1 MVEPL
6 TYRNIH
12 MRFGLL
18 LSMLVCC
25 SPAWAA
31 DDIDALAGKLN
42 AAHKAHDYAAM
53 EAAADEILAEL
64 PGYPLVIYLQ
74 AEARAGLHDTSGTL
88 KALTQLADMGLYFD
102 IDKTAEFAALHEDSG
117 FKALQTRFTANQVQT
132 GRVTP
137 AFSLSEPDFIP
148 EGLDHDPKSGDFFVA
163 SVHLRKILR
172 VHAGKASVFAT
183 QDTGLWSVMGLRVD
197 AAHGALWAVS
207 SALPQMQGY
216 DASLDGK
223 SALFRFDLKS
233 GALQDKYAAADG
245 AAHQFND
252 LCVAPDSKVY
262 VADSSGG
269 VYVLA
274 PGQKILTALVATHD
288 LRSSQGLAL
297 SADGR
302 HLYVADYAL
311 GLYAYDLSDGHLTR
325 LTTPGNITGFGI
337 DGLYRYGHSLLATQN
352 GVTPQRVIR
361 FDLDGS
367 GLNVVSARIL
377 DANDPRVPEP
387 TLFTVV
393 GDTLYLVANSQWSRF
408 DEHNQLPPVAQLQA
422 PAIVQLPLR

>member
-1 MVEPL
+1 
-6 TYRNIH
+6 
-12 MRFGLL
+12 MRMGLL

-88 KALTQLADMGLYFD
+88 KALTQLADMGLHFD
-102 IDKTAEFAALHEDSG
+102 IGKTAEFAALHEDSG
-117 FKALQTRFTANQVQT
+117 FKALQVRFTRNQAQT

-137 AFSLSEPDFIP
+137 VFSLREPDFIP
-148 EGLDHDPKSGDFFVA
+148 EGLDQDPKSGDFFVA

-172 VHAGKASVFAT
+172 VHAGKASTFAT
-183 QDTGLWSVMGLRVD
+183 RDSGLWSVMGLRVN
-197 AAHGALWAVS
+197 AARGVLWAVS
-207 SALPQMQGY
+207 SALPQMQDY

-233 GALQDKYAAADG
+233 SASLASYPAADG

-252 LCVAPDSKVY
+252 LCVAPDGKVY

-269 VYVLA
+269 VYVLLPGAKTLA
-274 PGQKILTALVATHD
+274 PLAATHD

-302 HLYVADYAL
+302 RLYVADYAL
-311 GLYAYDLSDGHLTR
+311 GLYAYDLSDGHLIR
-325 LTTPGNITGFGI
+325 LTTPANITDFGI

-367 GLNVVSARIL
+367 GLSVVSARIL

-393 GDTLYLVANSQWSRF
+393 GDTLYLVTNSQWSRF
-408 DEHNQLPPVAQLQA
+408 DEQGHLPPLDQLQ
-422 PAIVQLPLR
+422 VPLIAELRLR